1 MAATSRRVGDG
12 RVSNDTQRNDLDDGT
27 HIYDGLHLHGIFGEG
42 ARPVI
47 SYRDFLALKGIKPI
61 VIERTIKQKG
71 DKIIVSSYKPA
82 EIAR

>member
-1 MAATSRRVGDG
+1 
-12 RVSNDTQRNDLDDGT
+12 
-27 HIYDGLHLHGIFGEG
+27 
-42 ARPVI
+42 VI

-71 DKIIVSSYKPA
+71 DKVIVSSYKPA

>member
-1 MAATSRRVGDG
+1 MAATSRRAGDG

-42 ARPVI
+42 AWPVI
-47 SYRDFLALKGIKPI
+47 SYRDYLALKGIKPI